1 MVNTVEK
8 FEELLELQFQEYDI
22 QNADGNLLQ
31 EPPENASRTS
41 VPEAS
46 RTKCSEKV
54 PLLPASCSYAKPRK
68 MIQSNFL
75 ILALKMM
82 YLIQINLM
90 WRTKKPPLVPVLP
103 KRVIKLDSVN
113 HRKILHCSGTLFDS
127 CIHFIH
133 INYSHLLK

>member
-54 PLLPASCSYAKPRK
+54 PLLPASCSYAKATQDDPIK
-68 MIQSNFL
+68 LPNFSAQNDVL
-75 ILALKMM
+75 NTNKF
-82 YLIQINLM
+82 NVEDKETSTSSSS
-90 WRTKKPPLVPVLP
+90 TKKGNKIRFRKSP
-103 KRVIKLDSVN
+103 KN
-113 HRKILHCSGTLFDS
+113 TTLLR
-127 CIHFIH
+127 
-133 INYSHLLK
+133 YSF